1 LVNTIE
7 QAWGA
12 TMKNLGYDLLVDG
25 GRELVK
31 S

>member
-1 LVNTIE
+1 LVRTIE

-12 TMKNLGYDLLVDG
+12 TMKNLGYELLVDG
-25 GRELVK
+25 DGDLGK